1 MPSSRNIAHRRPAEA
16 SARRRRRDVP
26 RDSRARLLS
35 SGLQLV
41 QKGGGEIVDVE
52 SVCEL
57 ADSSR
62 GSFDESFADR
72 TDFMLALFDEF
83 AERAR
88 ADLDAA
94 ARRHTRW
101 DDRVRAAVHQLL
113 ARIDRNP
120 RLARFV
126 IVEAAAGE
134 PPLQARRA
142 RLLADLTQALEAG
155 APEGPSESAP
165 APFDGDAVVATA
177 VAILHGRLLEDPVP
191 RLTDL
196 AGPLMAA
203 IVLPYMGAEAA
214 RAELSHRPPQQR
226 RRHR

>member
-1 MPSSRNIAHRRPAEA
+1 MPSSRNIAHRRPTEA
-16 SARRRRRDVP
+16 SRRRPRRDVP

-57 ADSSR
+57 AGSSR

-72 TDFMLALFDEF
+72 TDFLLAVFDEF

-88 ADLDAA
+88 ADVDAA
-94 ARRHTRW
+94 ARRHARW
-101 DDRVRAAVHQLL
+101 ADRVRAAVHQLL
-113 ARIDRNP
+113 ARIERHP
-120 RLARFV
+120 LQARFV

-134 PPLQARRA
+134 PPLRARRA

-155 APEGPSESAP
+155 APEPASESAP
-165 APFDGDAVVATA
+165 APFDADALVATA

-191 RLTDL
+191 PLRDL

-214 RAELSHRPPQQR
+214 RAELSHPPPKEPR
-226 RRHR
+226 RRP

>member
-1 MPSSRNIAHRRPAEA
+1 MPSSRNIAHGRPAEA
-16 SARRRRRDVP
+16 SPRRPRRDVP

-35 SGLQLV
+35 SGLQIL
-41 QKGGGEIVDVE
+41 QKGGGEILDVE

-57 ADSSR
+57 AGSSQR
-62 GSFDESFADR
+62 SFDESFADR
-72 TDFMLALFDEF
+72 TDFLLALFDEF

-94 ARRHTRW
+94 ARRHAGW
-101 DDRVRAAVHQLL
+101 ADRVRAAVHQLL
-113 ARIDRNP
+113 ARIDRDP
-120 RLARFV
+120 RQARFV

-155 APEGPSESAP
+155 APERAPESAP
-165 APFDGDAVVATA
+165 PPFDGDALVATA

-214 RAELSHRPPQQR
+214 RAELSHPPPRKR
-226 RRHR
+226 RRRP